1 MKHKDPGVSFSAY
14 VGTDEGPETGRNSI
28 VKNAFEKKSAVK
40 ISSIKNERVENTAA
54 MASGQKSGRLW
65 VLTLILLVS
74 ASVLV
79 MQHSDEMAEYLNRPV
94 SSVRMETPLNRVSE
108 MEVRS
113 VLALHLEDGFFGLD
127 AAALKSQL
135 EQNPWIEQAVI
146 RRVWP
151 DALAVSIFEETA
163 IARWGDKRLLNQY
176 AEVFAP
182 AVIDEDISLPMLRGP
197 DGTQH
202 RMMEQYQM
210 LNQLLLASGLR
221 IRELSLDERGSW
233 SITVGD
239 GLIINI
245 GREQLIERLQRFVR
259 FYDRQLHTEV
269 DTLVSIDLRYR
280 NGISI
285 KKKQAVASEV
295 AST

>member
-14 VGTDEGPETGRNSI
+14 VGTDEGPEPGRNSA
-28 VKNAFEKKSAVK
+28 VKNVTVKKSAEKSSSVK
-40 ISSIKNERVENTAA
+40 SQRVAKTAA
-54 MASGQKSGRLW
+54 IATERKNGRIW
-65 VLTLILLVS
+65 VLTLLLVIS
-74 ASVLV
+74 AVLL
-79 MQHSDEMAEYLNRPV
+79 MQYSDEMTEYLNRPV
-94 SSVRMETPLNRVSE
+94 ASVRMETPLNRVSE

-113 VLALHLEDGFFGLD
+113 VLALHLGDGFFGLD
-127 AAALKSQL
+127 ATALKLQL

-163 IARWGDKRLLNQY
+163 IARWGDERLLNQY
-176 AEVFAP
+176 AEVIAP
-182 AVIDEDISLPMLRGP
+182 KVIDEDISLPMLRGP

-202 RMMEQYQM
+202 KMMEQYHIF
-210 LNQLLLASGLR
+210 NQLLLASGLR
-221 IRELSLDERGSW
+221 VRELSLNARGSW
-233 SITVGD
+233 SITVAD

-245 GREQLIERLQRFVR
+245 GREQIIERLQRFIR
-259 FYDRQLHTEV
+259 FYDRQLQTEA
-269 DTLVSIDLRYR
+269 DALVSIDLRYR

-285 KKKQAVASEV
+285 KKKQSAASEV

>member
-1 MKHKDPGVSFSAY
+1 MNHKDPGISFSAY
-14 VGTDEGPETGRNSI
+14 VGTDDGPEPGASS
-28 VKNAFEKKSAVK
+28 AAKKSAA
-40 ISSIKNERVENTAA
+40 KNAPAKTRQTGKAAASAKVSDQKTGRV
-54 MASGQKSGRLW
+54 W
-65 VLTLILLVS
+65 VLTLLLVIS
-74 ASVLV
+74 ASILF
-79 MQHSDEMAEYLNRPV
+79 MQHSDEMAEYINRPV

-113 VLALHLEDGFFGLD
+113 VLALHLGDGFFGLD
-127 AAALKSQL
+127 AGALKRQL
-135 EQNPWIEQAVI
+135 EQNPWIEQAVV

-151 DALAVSIFEETA
+151 DALAVSIVEETA

-176 AEVFAP
+176 TEVITP
-182 AVIDEDISLPMLRGP
+182 EVIDEDISLPMLRGP
-197 DGTQH
+197 DGTQLE
-202 RMMEQYQM
+202 MMKQYQI

-221 IRELSLDERGSW
+221 IRELSLNERGSW
-233 SITVGD
+233 SVTVAD

-245 GREQLIERLQRFVR
+245 GREQVIERLQRFVR
-259 FYDRQLHTEV
+259 FYDRQLSTET
-269 DTLVSIDLRYR
+269 DALVSIDLRYR